1 MPIYNYRC
9 QNCGAQIERH
19 QSFDDR
25 PLSICPKCR
34 KKTLRRVIGAT
45 GVIFKGAG
53 FYATDSKS
61 SSGSKSSSSSGKK
74 EESKPKED
82 SKPKEEA
89 KPKEDAKPKAT
100 SSESSE

>member
-1 MPIYNYRC
+1 MPIYTYRC

-61 SSGSKSSSSSGKK
+61 ASGRKSSGANKK
-74 EESKPKED
+74 EESTPKEEP
-82 SKPKEEA
+82 KPKEEA
-89 KPKEDAKPKAT
+89 KPKAA